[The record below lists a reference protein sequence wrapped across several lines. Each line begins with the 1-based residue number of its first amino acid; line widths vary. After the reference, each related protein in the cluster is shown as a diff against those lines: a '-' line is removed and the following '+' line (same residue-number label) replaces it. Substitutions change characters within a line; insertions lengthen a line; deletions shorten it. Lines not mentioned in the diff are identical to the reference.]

1 MNYEKQ
7 KEIYKKSI
15 NETEFED
22 MELVTYVPFL
32 FPKQMKLDDS
42 PYGGTR
48 EDIGLKSEA
57 YIFEDDINGIRRF
70 FKARVIRYSSMDV
83 QAVHNDLRVVC
94 ITYTHGFE
102 VKDHTYLM
110 TADHFYSLLN
120 RTFV

>member
-1 MNYEKQ
+1 MIKEKQ
-7 KEIYKKSI
+7 KEIYMKSI

-42 PYGGTR
+42 PDGGTR

-70 FKARVIRYSSMDV
+70 FKARVIRYSSMDA

-102 VKDHTYLM
+102 VKVHEYLM
-110 TADHFYSLLN
+110 TADHFYGLLN
-120 RTFV
+120 RTFA